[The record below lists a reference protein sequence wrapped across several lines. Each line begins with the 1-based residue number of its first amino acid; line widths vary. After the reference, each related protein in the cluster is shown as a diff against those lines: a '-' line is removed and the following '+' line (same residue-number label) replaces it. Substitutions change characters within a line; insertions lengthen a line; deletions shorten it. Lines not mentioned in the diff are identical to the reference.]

1 VSNWTLRLHSGRPAY
16 FQLDVGP
23 KSTFLANRELLEGG
37 SCSHS
42 DKLCHFAEPTVR
54 CLGPDRLG
62 PEE

>member
-1 VSNWTLRLHSGRPAY
+1 MSNWTLRLHSGRPAY

-23 KSTFLANRELLEGG
+23 KSTFLANR
-37 SCSHS
+37 SFSKAVRVRSS